1 MNTDDTTNGVGL
13 LAALIYW
20 NYFLAIHLTSPTPIQ
35 FTLKPSKH
43 FHGIKHGKNVLTT
56 LQI

>member
-13 LAALIYW
+13 LAALIY
-20 NYFLAIHLTSPTPIQ
+20 YFLAIHLMSPTPIQ